1 MRLPDQPDVLVMG
14 HPLLFQ
20 EQRQI
25 SLDELNNADFRHNL
39 QILRKIQIDT
49 NGVGLAAPQLGWP
62 VRVLSL
68 GISDVNRKRYPQAP
82 DIPFGFWINP
92 QITNFS
98 KETCWT
104 WEACLSVPGMR
115 AWIERPKQIKVVG
128 YNDIG
133 ERVEVELDGFS
144 GRVMQHELDHLN
156 GKLFP
161 MKVENKTLII
171 PNEAMEHQDVWA
183 DNWPTANA
191 RITPRGQISEE
202 R

>member
-1 MRLPDQPDVLVMG
+1 MRLPDQPDLLVMG

-20 EQRQI
+20 AQRQI
-25 SLDELNNADFRHNL
+25 SLDVLSDSDFKHNL
-39 QILRKIQIDT
+39 QVLRKIQIDT
-49 NGVGLAAPQLGWP
+49 NGIGLAAPQVGWP
-62 VRVLSL
+62 VRVLSV

-92 QITNFS
+92 QVTDFS
-98 KETCWT
+98 KETCWA

-115 AWIERPKQIKVVG
+115 AWVERPKQITVIG
-128 YNDIG
+128 YNDKG
-133 ERVEVELDGFS
+133 ERVEASMEGFA

-161 MKVENKTLII
+161 MIVDDKALII
-171 PNEAMEHQDVWA
+171 PNEAMEHQDSWA
-183 DNWPTANA
+183 DNWPTSNA
-191 RITPRGQISEE
+191 RVTPRGQISEE